1 MDVGL
6 IMPTRGP
13 LATPDAIRALAR
25 RAEELGYAHF
35 STSDHLVVP
44 RSIDSRYPYSA
55 SGSWP
60 GAASGD
66 CFDLLTLLA
75 YVAGLTTKPRLI
87 TAVAVVPY
95 RGAVHTAKI
104 AATIDVLSGGRMVLG
119 VGAGWL
125 REEFEALGAPPFEER
140 GRVTDEWLQAF
151 KILWTEDAP
160 RFEGRHVGFANIS
173 FAPKPVQKPHPPIWV
188 GGESPAALR
197 RAVRYG
203 DVWFP
208 IGNNPRHPLDT
219 VARLK
224 AGVEPPPATRGA
236 ERPRPGEPR
245 GRLLRGVVQRDTD
258 PAGRG
263 RRAPHHDRDP
273 GAGRRGHR
281 RPRRAGRQRPRAQPP
296 ARHAR
301 ELARQHGALHER
313 DEAAPRVARPRAKPR
328 TSPASRRLSASLVIS
343 VRVDQA
349 GQPDGR
355 LPRRHPQRPGRS
367 PSSRPR

>member
-1 MDVGL
+1 
-6 IMPTRGP
+6 
-13 LATPDAIRALAR
+13 LAR

-44 RSIDSRYPYSA
+44 RTIGSRYPYSA
-55 SGSWP
+55 SGTWP

-75 YVAGLTTKPRLI
+75 WLAALTTTARLI

-125 REEFEALGAPPFEER
+125 KEEFEALGAPPFEAR

-151 KILWTEDAP
+151 KTLWTEDKP
-160 RFEGRHVGFANIS
+160 SFEGRHVSFGDIV

-203 DVWFP
+203 DAWFP

-219 VARLK
+219 VARFK
-224 AGVEPPPATRGA
+224 AGVQRLHELAEQHGRDPQSLGIAFYAGWYDETRTLQLEDGQRQILTGSPAQVAEDIAALEEQGVRDLVLSLQRPTLEQSLASMEHFMRETR
-236 ERPRPGEPR
+236 P
-245 GRLLRGVVQRDTD
+245 LLR
-258 PAGRG
+258 
-263 RRAPHHDRDP
+263 
-273 GAGRRGHR
+273 
-281 RPRRAGRQRPRAQPP
+281 
-296 ARHAR
+296 
-301 ELARQHGALHER
+301 
-313 DEAAPRVARPRAKPR
+313 
-328 TSPASRRLSASLVIS
+328 
-343 VRVDQA
+343 
-349 GQPDGR
+349 
-355 LPRRHPQRPGRS
+355 
-367 PSSRPR
+367 

>member
-1 MDVGL
+1 MDVGM

-13 LATPDAIRALAR
+13 LATPDVIKTLAR

-55 SGSWP
+55 SGDWP
-60 GAASGD
+60 GAAAGD

-75 YVAGLTTKPRLI
+75 YLAALTTKPRLI

-104 AATIDVLSGGRMVLG
+104 AATIDVLSGGRMVMG
-119 VGAGWL
+119 VGAGWMK
-125 REEFEALGAPPFEER
+125 EEFEALNAPPFEER

-151 KILWTEDAP
+151 KILWTEEAP
-160 RFEGRHVGFANIS
+160 RFEGRHVSFTNVA

-197 RAVRYG
+197 RTVRYG

-219 VARLK
+219 VARFK
-224 AGVEPPPATRGA
+224 AAIERLRQLA
-236 ERPRPGEPR
+236 EQNR
-245 GRLLRGVVQRDTD
+245 
-258 PAGRG
+258 
-263 RRAPHHDRDP
+263 RDP
-273 GAGRRGHR
+273 QSLGIAFYAGWYDETRTLQLEGGARHVMSGTPAEVAEDIAALQELGVSDLVL
-281 RPRRAGRQRPRAQPP
+281 GLQRPTLEQT
-296 ARHAR
+296 
-301 ELARQHGALHER
+301 LASMEHFMSET
-313 DEAAPRVARPRAKPR
+313 RPLIR
-328 TSPASRRLSASLVIS
+328 
-343 VRVDQA
+343 
-349 GQPDGR
+349 
-355 LPRRHPQRPGRS
+355 
-367 PSSRPR
+367 